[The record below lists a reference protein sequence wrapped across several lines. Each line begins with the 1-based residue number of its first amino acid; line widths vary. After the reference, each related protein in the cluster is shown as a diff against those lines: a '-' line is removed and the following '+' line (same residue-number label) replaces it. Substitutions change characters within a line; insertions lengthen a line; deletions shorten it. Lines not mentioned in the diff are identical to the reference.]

1 MKHFFKYIIYFLS
14 FYFSSN
20 KKSKVIYYHD
30 ITNQYTDMG
39 TDFSLFR
46 EHIKIIREEGYSIVP
61 EINNDVNQIMICFD
75 DGWAGIYDSKDFF
88 YNNNIQPTVFLAIDL
103 IGKDGYL
110 TLNQIKELKDIGFLF
125 ESHTWSHFNLS
136 TYNAKELK
144 RELLDSK
151 NELSQILNQE
161 ISSLCFPQGYFSK
174 KVIELSIEYGYK
186 KLYSS
191 IPGAYSDLVD
201 SHNVICRNLVQ
212 FVSPRLFKLI
222 INTTPEFFKKRSYRR
237 HYK

>member
-1 MKHFFKYIIYFLS
+1 MKYFFKYIIYLLS

-20 KKSKVIYYHD
+20 RKSKIIYYHD
-30 ITNQYTDMG
+30 ITKKYTDMG
-39 TDFSLFR
+39 TDFNLFR
-46 EHIKIIREEGYSIVP
+46 KHIKIIREEGYSIVP

-75 DGWAGIYDSKDFF
+75 DGWAGIYDTKNFF
-88 YNNNIQPTVFLAIDL
+88 LKNNIQPTVFLAVDL

-110 TLNQIKELKDIGFLF
+110 SLSQIIELRELGFHF
-125 ESHTWSHFNLS
+125 ESHAWSHFNLS
-136 TYNAKELK
+136 TFSVQGLK
-144 RELLDSK
+144 RELFDSK
-151 NELSQILNQE
+151 IELSRLLNQE

-174 KVIELSIEYGYK
+174 MVIKLSTEYGYN

-191 IPGAYSDLVD
+191 IPGAYSDLID

-222 INTTPEFFKKRSYRR
+222 IKTTPVFFKKRSYRL